1 MYTPNDS
8 PIWYRHF
15 LLGLGSHRIELSGKE
30 SRHFLGHLH
39 VLLLQ
44 LLDVLHQLEDAG
56 CLWGNKTGETAVSLS
71 HLLSRIASMLGE

>member
-15 LLGLGSHRIELSGKE
+15 LLGLGSHGIELSGEE
-30 SRHFLGHLH
+30 SRHFLCHLH

-56 CLWGNKTGETAVSLS
+56 CLWGNKTGKIAVSLC
-71 HLLSRIASMLGE
+71 HLLSGIASLLGK